1 MTLEGLL
8 EDLSIIELFQLI
20 DMGNKT
26 GILEIIDDSSK
37 NKATIFFDKGVLTH
51 IRLKENV
58 KPVHEMLEKAG
69 LVTRAQ
75 MDFAHQYQQRMPSK
89 KKFGSVLLKLNYISR
104 HNLRKII
111 HQQMEEALY
120 SLFDWMNG
128 SFKFYDVVEIESIDF
143 PLKMSVEKLILE
155 GSRRQ
160 DEWTQIEPHVP
171 HLNVRFRFREQKNTS
186 QFPSLESE
194 EWKIMTNI
202 DGKITAGELALKQGL
217 NNFVTCKILSNLV
230 RKGIVEV
237 IPDSI

>member
-128 SFKFYDVVEIESIDF
+128 SN
-143 PLKMSVEKLILE
+143 KL
-155 GSRRQ
+155 
-160 DEWTQIEPHVP
+160 
-171 HLNVRFRFREQKNTS
+171 
-186 QFPSLESE
+186 
-194 EWKIMTNI
+194 
-202 DGKITAGELALKQGL
+202 
-217 NNFVTCKILSNLV
+217 
-230 RKGIVEV
+230 
-237 IPDSI
+237 